1 MLYVSKLEGSHLHQI
16 LLTRFIFN
24 IYTGKEKKK
33 KKKFAFFI
41 FNFAIL

>member
-1 MLYVSKLEGSHLHQI
+1 MLYVSKLEGSHPHQI

-24 IYTGKEKKK
+24 IYTGKEKR